1 MILSIPLGNGDEGD
15 RLIWPLNRN
24 EIYSVKS
31 GYNIMTDAPPS
42 QYHDRPSSS
51 RENCPELWK
60 IIWKSNLIPKLK
72 NFLWRIVRGCLS
84 TKEGLFR
91 RHLGASRLCP
101 SCHDRC
107 DAILES
113 KCVCPN
119 QSVVRIRQMLGAFHF
134 ASNPVTTLSMVPAP
148 SNVTSENTWSHFP
161 HGWCK
166 FNVDASWDKVCMK
179 SSLGG
184 VIRDEDEIF
193 LRGYECFRLLA
204 SMLEVEA
211 HYALKG
217 IYLAADLGATHII
230 IETDSKELV
239 QNVNDGIGRSVWS
252 IYPVISTVTR
262 CCNQFNFYNWR
273 WIPRRL
279 NGIVDSIA
287 ANAWRR
293 MSEEVQ
299 IHIPRLPWFLF
310 CRWMD
315 YLVLLDCRLLPVR
328 G

>member
-1 MILSIPLGNGDEGD
+1 
-15 RLIWPLNRN
+15 
-24 EIYSVKS
+24 
-31 GYNIMTDAPPS
+31 MTDAPPS

-51 RENCPELWK
+51 RENCPKLWK

-91 RHLGASRLCP
+91 RHLGASPLCP
-101 SCHDRC
+101 LCHEWPESKQHMFLLCNWAKYVWFGGIKLQKWLLSVLGNQNQNKLERMRTLALIAYTCWIIWCSRC
-107 DAILES
+107 DAVFES
-113 KCVCPN
+113 KGVCPN
-119 QSVVRIRQMLGAFHF
+119 QSVVRIRQILGEFHF
-134 ASNPVTTLSMVPAP
+134 ASSPVTTLSMVHAP
-148 SNVTSENTWSHFP
+148 SSITSENTWSHFP

-166 FNVDASWDKVCMK
+166 VNVDASCYKVCMK

-193 LRGYECFRLLA
+193 LRDYEGFRLSA
-204 SMLEVEA
+204 SMLEVET

-217 IYLAADLGATHII
+217 ISLAADLGATHII
-230 IETDSKELV
+230 IETDSNELV

-252 IYPVISTVTR
+252 IYLVISTVTR
-262 CCNQFNFYNWR
+262 CCNQFNFYNWQ
-273 WIPRRL
+273 WIPRWL

-293 MSEEVQ
+293 MSEEV
-299 IHIPRLPWFLF
+299 
-310 CRWMD
+310 
-315 YLVLLDCRLLPVR
+315 
-328 G
+328 